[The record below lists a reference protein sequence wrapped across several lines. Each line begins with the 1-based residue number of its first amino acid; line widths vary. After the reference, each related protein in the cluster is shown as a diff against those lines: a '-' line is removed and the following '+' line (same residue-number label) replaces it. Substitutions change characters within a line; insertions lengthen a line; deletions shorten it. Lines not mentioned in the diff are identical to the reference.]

1 MSASSNGCPT
11 QDIGRYKTT
20 SGLRTRRRHGAC
32 AGTSRRLTV
41 PWVSNNAR
49 MDSSEAPKLRFQRP
63 VSRAR
68 TLCPAAAPT
77 SGRCPPA
84 ADAPVRDPGKPARGF
99 PEGGVTPGGGPPV
112 FFLVPIIAI
121 VGSGK
126 VRKGG
131 HL

>member
-1 MSASSNGCPT
+1 MVLAP
-11 QDIGRYKTT
+11 
-20 SGLRTRRRHGAC
+20 AP
-32 AGTSRRLTV
+32 AVRLTV

-49 MDSSEAPKLRFQRP
+49 MDSSEAPKLRFP
-63 VSRAR
+63 TTGLAAR

-84 ADAPVRDPGKPARGF
+84 ADAPVRDPGKPARSF
-99 PEGGVTPGGGPPV
+99 PDGGVTPGGGPPV
-112 FFLVPIIAI
+112 FFGVPIIAI

-131 HL
+131 AETAPAIGPGQVRRRCRKRAP

>member
-1 MSASSNGCPT
+1 
-11 QDIGRYKTT
+11 
-20 SGLRTRRRHGAC
+20 
-32 AGTSRRLTV
+32 
-41 PWVSNNAR
+41 

-99 PEGGVTPGGGPPV
+99 PDGGVTPGGGPPV
-112 FFLVPIIAI
+112 FFW
-121 VGSGK
+121 GSHYCYCGK
-126 VRKGG
+126 RKGAKRRTFMKRIVLLLVSLIVVFLSTG
-131 HL
+131 CGPSDAEKRAQQVAQAKDDALGTLLCVA